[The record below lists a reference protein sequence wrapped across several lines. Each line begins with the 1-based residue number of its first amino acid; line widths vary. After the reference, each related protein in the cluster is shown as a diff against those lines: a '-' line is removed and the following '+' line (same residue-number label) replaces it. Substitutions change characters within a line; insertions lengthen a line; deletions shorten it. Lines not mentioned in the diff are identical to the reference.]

1 MSVTILDT
9 GPLVAFFNAKDNHHA
24 RCVDFFSRLRG
35 RKILPSTVLAEV
47 SWQLEHWPRVE
58 RAFIDHVANG
68 HFELD
73 NVTPDDLLRVGEL
86 IEQYDSF
93 PLGAVDASVIAV
105 AERHGARRI
114 ATLDRRHFT
123 VVQPKHTDYFTLL
136 PDLI

>member
-1 MSVTILDT
+1 
-9 GPLVAFFNAKDNHHA
+9 
-24 RCVDFFSRLRG
+24 VDFFSRLRG

-58 RAFIDHVANG
+58 RMFVDHVANG
-68 HFELD
+68 NIELD

-136 PDLI
+136 PDLV